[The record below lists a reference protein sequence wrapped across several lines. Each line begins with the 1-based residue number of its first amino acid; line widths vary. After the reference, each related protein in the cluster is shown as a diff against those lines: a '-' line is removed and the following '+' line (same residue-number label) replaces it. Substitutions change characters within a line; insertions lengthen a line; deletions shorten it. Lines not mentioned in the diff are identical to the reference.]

1 MTGGPR
7 RAVIAALAVHP
18 YHAGVQQAG
27 CAALCSL
34 ATSGAAEA
42 KAIKK
47 DGGVKLM
54 RSALNQHKEND
65 EVVRCARAGIRAMA
79 AQVEPEMDL
88 RRRSHRTPLSYS
100 IN

>member
-1 MTGGPR
+1 M
-7 RAVIAALAVHP
+7 
-18 YHAGVQQAG
+18 
-27 CAALCSL
+27 L
-34 ATSGAAEA
+34 ATSGAAGE
-42 KAIKK
+42 AIKK

-88 RRRSHRTPLSYS
+88 RRRSHRAA
-100 IN
+100 